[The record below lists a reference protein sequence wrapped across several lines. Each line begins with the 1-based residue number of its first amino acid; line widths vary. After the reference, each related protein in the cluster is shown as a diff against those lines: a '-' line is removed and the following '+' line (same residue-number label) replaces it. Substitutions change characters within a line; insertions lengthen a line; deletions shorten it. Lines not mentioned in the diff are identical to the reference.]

1 MYMKRNY
8 RHLLVYALFLIT
20 MTCTPGLLM
29 AQPNPGDCD
38 PAVDPDGPNCPI
50 DGGLSL
56 LLAAGMV
63 YGAKKVK
70 DNRNKKTV
78 PLI

>member
-1 MYMKRNY
+1 MKRNC
-8 RHLLVYALFLIT
+8 RRLLVYALFSIMMSCVPRVLI
-20 MTCTPGLLM
+20 

-38 PAVDPDGPNCPI
+38 NQDPDLPPCPV

>member
-1 MYMKRNY
+1 MKRNS
-8 RHLLVYALFLIT
+8 RRLLLFALFYIT
-20 MTCTPGLLM
+20 MSCVPGIVM
-29 AQPNPGDCD
+29 AQPNPGDCSNQ
-38 PAVDPDGPNCPI
+38 DPDLPPCPV

-56 LLAAGMV
+56 LLAAGML